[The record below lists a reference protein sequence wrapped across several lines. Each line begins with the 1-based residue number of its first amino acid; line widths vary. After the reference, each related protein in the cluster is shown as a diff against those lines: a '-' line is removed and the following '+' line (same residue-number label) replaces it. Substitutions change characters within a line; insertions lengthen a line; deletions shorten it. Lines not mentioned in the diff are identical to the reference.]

1 MNGGDVMDM
10 ALDEILQVVD
20 TEAGSDYKLERFWPI
35 SKIYWRLFIIALCDN
50 LDALPFG
57 SIARITLSAIWKF
70 IVLITQ
76 KRKDN
81 RGGRRRGGAAN
92 GAGKPNNR
100 AGARSGDNRPSPQI
114 KGSATVIFNKHGD
127 ASKAFAEYNN
137 RTLDERPMKIELIVN
152 PGAPALRLG
161 PATGT
166 ANSHR
171 NSGSGGVT
179 KTRGPARAS
188 GGGRG
193 GRRAPKKPV
202 TAADLDAEMDMYI
215 AAPVSALIR
224 PEVNILANA
233 LA

>member
-1 MNGGDVMDM
+1 MVGAPLSVAASADK
-10 ALDEILQVVD
+10 LVVSNLAFNV
-20 TEAGSDYKLERFWPI
+20 TEADVRE
-35 SKIYWRLFIIALCDN
+35 LF
-50 LDALPFG
+50 
-57 SIARITLSAIWKF
+57 SRIGPLRSAQ
-70 IVLITQ
+70 L
-76 KRKDN
+76 N
-81 RGGRRRGGAAN
+81 YN
-92 GAGKPNNR
+92 SEGK
-100 AGARSGDNRPSPQI
+100 S

-224 PEVNILANA
+224 QLLFDVNWANSCMYMISCR
-233 LA
+233 